1 MKRMIY
7 FLLTGV
13 LAGMTA
19 IAGASF
25 YMLGYSLTPDPN
37 RTDTDSAYTTLYK
50 RYPGVRQWVDSV
62 RQHRIL
68 RDTFAM
74 MPGGERH
81 HALFLRGDT
90 ANGRTAIVVHGYK
103 DCAVTYLMIAKI
115 YHQQLGY
122 NVLLPDLHAHGLS
135 EGKAIQMGWLDR
147 HDVLHWAALAERMF
161 RCGGRPSAVVMHG
174 VSMGAATVMNV
185 SGERLPRY
193 IKRFVED
200 CGYTSV
206 WDEFGSEL
214 KNQFGLPAFPLL
226 YTTSLLCR
234 LKYGWSF
241 GEASPLKQVAK
252 CRRPMLFIHG
262 DADTFVPSW
271 MAGPLYK
278 AHPGN
283 PLQQRK
289 AEILKGI
296 WITKGTM
303 HARSY
308 NDYTDEYIRRTCE
321 FNGLTD

>member
-1 MKRMIY
+1 MKRLIY
-7 FLLTGV
+7 LL
-13 LAGMTA
+13 LASLLIAMA
-19 IAGASF
+19 VIAGASV
-25 YMLGYSLTPDPN
+25 YMLSYSLTPDPN
-37 RTDTDSAYTTLYK
+37 RSDTARAYATLYQ
-50 RYPGVRQWVDSV
+50 RCPDVRQWVDSV

-68 RDTFAM
+68 RDTFAV

-135 EGKAIQMGWLDR
+135 EGSAIQMGWLDR

-161 RCGGRPSAVVMHG
+161 RCEGRSSAIVMHG

-271 MAGPLYK
+271 MVEPLYK
-278 AHPGN
+278 AHPGHT
-283 PLQQRK
+283 PQQRK
-289 AEILKGI
+289 TGILKEL
-296 WITKGTM
+296 WITKGTE

-308 NDYTDEYIRRTCE
+308 DNYTDEYIQRINE
-321 FNGLTD
+321 LTD